1 MVVGTLLIDGLVVDT
16 VFEGLVVALTKK
28 VSAEFVV
35 AEWPQLVLVPVIKGF
50 IAFAVFRGFRKFQV
64 FVRLIPLI
72 VLLEIQRVTVW
83 IVLSHDAGVLD
94 ELVLTFSEA
103 FEFA

>member
-35 AEWPQLVLVPVIKGF
+35 AEWPQLVLVPVINKN
-50 IAFAVFRGFRKFQV
+50 
-64 FVRLIPLI
+64 
-72 VLLEIQRVTVW
+72 T
-83 IVLSHDAGVLD
+83 
-94 ELVLTFSEA
+94 
-103 FEFA
+103 